1 MNSNEKLEIWKKRI
15 VDLGREIRSLEENN
29 AILNNISSEVKTKQ
43 NPKLEILLEWIDL
56 EDEISYI
63 NDWIDYHKDEISKYK
78 IKIDE
83 LQKEKEQQSLEE
95 TKKQVKLLFEPKEGK
110 KPFRAFSLLNKDYLA
125 RYAAPVLISLL
136 IMSILLV
143 AKPGIT
149 GQVVLNKETAYVD
162 DLNLIINESGTY
174 EWNMKNPSNIRSVKA
189 SGSVTGNGT
198 VKIYIEKDGKLYL
211 IFNNVKS

>member
-15 VDLGREIRSLEENN
+15 VDLRGEIRSLEENN
-29 AILNNISSEVKTKQ
+29 AILNNIFSEVKTKQ
-43 NPKLEILLEWIDL
+43 NPKLEILLEWVDL
-56 EDEISYI
+56 EEEISYI
-63 NDWIDYHKDEISKYK
+63 NDWINYHKDEISKYK

-149 GQVVLNKETAYVD
+149 GQVVLNKETAYAD
-162 DLNLIINESGTY
+162 NLKLKVNESGTY
-174 EWNMKNPSNIRSVKA
+174 EWQVKNSGDIKSIKA
-189 SGSVTGNGT
+189 TGSVTGNGT
-198 VKIYIEKDGKLYL
+198 VKIYIKKDGKLYL
-211 IFNNVKS
+211 IYKNK